1 MLSFVLQVMQ
11 KAFPDLFEA
20 QPDLLFQLVTMLS
33 PEVVRDN
40 GVPVCTTVQEPG
52 NFVITFPRSY
62 HGGFNHGF
70 NCAEA
75 VNFAPADWLP
85 MGGFAV
91 ERYRFYHKRAVLSH
105 DELLCVV
112 AKVCKSQPCSGQMA
126 LCPSKS
132 GLQ

>member
-1 MLSFVLQVMQ
+1 MQ

-20 QPDLLFQLVTMLS
+20 QPDLLFQLVTMLN
-33 PEVVRDN
+33 PEVVRDS

-52 NFVITFPRSY
+52 HFVITFPRSY

-85 MGGFAV
+85 MGGWAV
-91 ERYRFYHKRAVLSH
+91 ERYRFYHKAAVLSH
-105 DELLCVV
+105 DELLCIV
-112 AKVCKSQPCSGQMA
+112 AKVCKSTTL
-126 LCPSKS
+126 LC
-132 GLQ
+132 